1 MVDDTKKD
9 GEMNTDNLI
18 MPKDMTLEKLYK
30 MLEAH
35 RRSDQSV
42 KDAAI
47 KQMSIQIGE
56 LREEVTRLAGLLESA
71 LEEVVYEREDE

>member
-1 MVDDTKKD
+1 
-9 GEMNTDNLI
+9 MNTDNLI
-18 MPKDMTLEKLYK
+18 MPQDMTLEKLYQ

-47 KQMSIQIGE
+47 KQMSTQIGE
-56 LREEVTRLAGLLESA
+56 LREEVTRLAGLLEDA
-71 LEEVVYEREDE
+71 LEEVVYEREE